1 MVFATVCIG
10 EDRRSDTM
18 HLLHDL
24 RNLDYKVFLYT
35 NIDFDFEKFQFS
47 NIHVI
52 KTEEQIWHDF
62 QRFIAIKTAFELT
75 NDEFVYYLDC
85 DSRFFNF
92 RDEKFDKTKFEQ
104 LIASKYFD
112 IMTPHEMDPTFRQ
125 LGPPD
130 PNEFKEIRQY
140 HFGFDSVIEYFKSRN
155 PNYEQDILKGSPL
168 ETVLLF
174 RRSNNMMLFLEELLT
189 FSKLLIYEEEKFER
203 KHIAP
208 GCGFAIRL
216 LSGVYGLN
224 IVVDNI
230 SCHFFKGNFLREVFP
245 FNFKI
250 RKQDK
255 IFDK

>member
-35 NIDFDFEKFQFS
+35 NIDFDFERFQFS
-47 NIHVI
+47 NVHVI
-52 KTEEQIWHDF
+52 KTEEKVWNDF
-62 QRFIAIKTAFELT
+62 QRFIPIKTAFELT

-92 RDEKFDKTKFEQ
+92 RDEKFDKNKFEQ
-104 LIASKYFD
+104 LLVSKNFD
-112 IMTPHEMDPTFRQ
+112 IMSPHELDPVITQ
-125 LGPPD
+125 LNPPN
-130 PNEFKEIRQY
+130 PNEDKNIRQY
-140 HFGFDSVIEYFKSRN
+140 HFGFESVIQYLKSKN
-155 PNYEQDILKGSPL
+155 LNYDNDVLRGSPL

-174 RRSNNMMLFLEELLT
+174 RKSDKMILFLEELLN
-189 FSKLLIYEEEKFER
+189 FSKLLIHEEEKIGR
-203 KHIAP
+203 KHVAP
-208 GCGFAIRL
+208 GCGFAMRL

-224 IVVDNI
+224 IVINGIV
-230 SCHFFKGNFLREVFP
+230 CHFFKGNFLREVFP

-250 RKQDK
+250 WKEEK
-255 IFDK
+255 IF